1 MLDYLKVFPEFETM
15 LRRYTDE
22 ERGRLFMAM
31 MAYAYRGEEPDFAE
45 DAHEWYIWDTIK
57 LKIDQCAETLESK
70 RASGKKGGSAKQT
83 EADTSKANQSEAEE
97 SNVKHIEADASTP
110 KQTQAEASKA
120 KQTEADTSKTD
131 IYKNKNKNKSSS
143 SYVPPTPY
151 DDLDD
156 DELLRLRQEQQDV
169 ETAARRVG
177 LPVSAA
183 GDYDTMDA
191 LRAYALQVI
200 PVHLERFG
208 DDTVGHVLLHA
219 SGKISAGDIVL
230 HSAQSAVNG
239 RLDRHRQKRLVVL
252 YLQMV
257 HIEVHGFLDELI
269 FAPAVVG
276 GVPLLDPSSGFRL
289 HSQSQPFSGFV
300 AHKFLLFA
308 VRHP

>member
-83 EADTSKANQSEAEE
+83 EADASKANQSEAEE
-97 SNVKHIEADASTP
+97 SNIKHIEADASTL
-110 KQTQAEASKA
+110 KQKQAEASKA
-120 KQTEADTSKTD
+120 KQAEADTSETD

-143 SYVPPTPY
+143 SCVPPTPY
-151 DDLDD
+151 DDIDD

-191 LRAYALQVI
+191 LRAEHGADNLLKAISRIQGATEKSRDWRYISGILRK
-200 PVHLERFG
+200 ER
-208 DDTVGHVLLHA
+208 A
-219 SGKISAGDIVL
+219 SGYTWTDKPPDSKGGM
-230 HSAQSAVNG
+230 SYG
-239 RLDRHRQKRLVVL
+239 RSIPKSHERDL
-252 YLQMV
+252 
-257 HIEVHGFLDELI
+257 
-269 FAPAVVG
+269 
-276 GVPLLDPSSGFRL
+276 
-289 HSQSQPFSGFV
+289 
-300 AHKFLLFA
+300 
-308 VRHP
+308 

>member
-1 MLDYLKVFPEFETM
+1 MLDYLKIFPEFETM

-83 EADTSKANQSEAEE
+83 EADVNKSSQSEADE
-97 SNVKHIEADASTP
+97 SKAKHIEADASTP
-110 KQTQAEASKA
+110 KQTQANASKA

-131 IYKNKNKNKSSS
+131 IYKNKNKSSSS

-151 DDLDD
+151 DDIDD

-183 GDYDTMDA
+183 GDYDTMDN
-191 LRAYALQVI
+191 LRAEHGADNLLKAISRIQGATEKSRDWRYISGILRK
-200 PVHLERFG
+200 ER
-208 DDTVGHVLLHA
+208 A
-219 SGKISAGDIVL
+219 SGYTWADKPPNTS
-230 HSAQSAVNG
+230 
-239 RLDRHRQKRLVVL
+239 
-252 YLQMV
+252 
-257 HIEVHGFLDELI
+257 
-269 FAPAVVG
+269 G
-276 GVPLLDPSSGFRL
+276 GMSYERPEPRSHTRDL
-289 HSQSQPFSGFV
+289 
-300 AHKFLLFA
+300 
-308 VRHP
+308 

>member
-1 MLDYLKVFPEFETM
+1 MLDYLKIFPEFETM

-83 EADTSKANQSEAEE
+83 EADASEANQREAEE
-97 SNVKHIEADASTP
+97 SNLKHIEADTSKL
-110 KQTQAEASKA
+110 KQTQADISKA
-120 KQTEADTSKTD
+120 KQTEADASETD

-151 DDLDD
+151 DDIDD

-183 GDYDTMDA
+183 GDYDTMDN
-191 LRAYALQVI
+191 LRAEHGADNLLKAISRIQGATEKSRDWRYISGILRK
-200 PVHLERFG
+200 ER
-208 DDTVGHVLLHA
+208 A
-219 SGKISAGDIVL
+219 SGYTWTDKPPDS
-230 HSAQSAVNG
+230 
-239 RLDRHRQKRLVVL
+239 K
-252 YLQMV
+252 
-257 HIEVHGFLDELI
+257 
-269 FAPAVVG
+269 G
-276 GVPLLDPSSGFRL
+276 GMNYERPEPRSHTRDL
-289 HSQSQPFSGFV
+289 
-300 AHKFLLFA
+300 
-308 VRHP
+308 

>member
-1 MLDYLKVFPEFETM
+1 MLDYLKIFPEFETM

-83 EADTSKANQSEAEE
+83 EADA
-97 SNVKHIEADASTP
+97 
-110 KQTQAEASKA
+110 
-120 KQTEADTSKTD
+120 SKTD

-151 DDLDD
+151 DDIND

-183 GDYDTMDA
+183 GDYDTMDN
-191 LRAYALQVI
+191 LRAEHGADNLLKAISRIQGATEKSRDWRYISGILRK
-200 PVHLERFG
+200 ER
-208 DDTVGHVLLHA
+208 A
-219 SGKISAGDIVL
+219 SGYTWADK
-230 HSAQSAVNG
+230 
-239 RLDRHRQKRLVVL
+239 
-252 YLQMV
+252 
-257 HIEVHGFLDELI
+257 
-269 FAPAVVG
+269 PPTG
-276 GVPLLDPSSGFRL
+276 GMTYERPEPRSHTRDL
-289 HSQSQPFSGFV
+289 
-300 AHKFLLFA
+300 
-308 VRHP
+308 

>member
-1 MLDYLKVFPEFETM
+1 MLDYLKIFPEFETM

-83 EADTSKANQSEAEE
+83 EADANKASQSEADE
-97 SNVKHIEADASTP
+97 SKAKQSEADASTS

-120 KQTEADTSKTD
+120 KQTEADGSKTD

-183 GDYDTMDA
+183 GDYDTMDN
-191 LRAYALQVI
+191 LRAEHGA
-200 PVHLERFG
+200 
-208 DDTVGHVLLHA
+208 DNLLKAISRIQGATEKSRDWRYISGILRKEKA
-219 SGKISAGDIVL
+219 SGYTWAEKPPDC
-230 HSAQSAVNG
+230 
-239 RLDRHRQKRLVVL
+239 
-252 YLQMV
+252 
-257 HIEVHGFLDELI
+257 
-269 FAPAVVG
+269 VG
-276 GVPLLDPSSGFRL
+276 GMSYGRSVPKSHERDL
-289 HSQSQPFSGFV
+289 
-300 AHKFLLFA
+300 
-308 VRHP
+308 

>member
-70 RASGKKGGSAKQT
+70 RASGKKGGSAKQA
-83 EADTSKANQSEAEE
+83 EADASKANQSEADER
-97 SNVKHIEADASTP
+97 NFKHIEADASTL
-110 KQTQAEASKA
+110 KQTQADASKV
-120 KQTEADTSKTD
+120 KQTEADASEPKL
-131 IYKNKNKNKSSS
+131 YKNKNKNKNKSSS

-156 DELLRLRQEQQDV
+156 DELLQLRQEQQDV
-169 ETAARRVG
+169 ETAARRVS

-191 LRAYALQVI
+191 LRAEHGADNLLKAISRIQGAAEKSRDWRYISGILRK
-200 PVHLERFG
+200 ER
-208 DDTVGHVLLHA
+208 A
-219 SGKISAGDIVL
+219 SGYTWADKPPNAS
-230 HSAQSAVNG
+230 
-239 RLDRHRQKRLVVL
+239 
-252 YLQMV
+252 
-257 HIEVHGFLDELI
+257 
-269 FAPAVVG
+269 G
-276 GVPLLDPSSGFRL
+276 GMSYERPEPRSHTRDL
-289 HSQSQPFSGFV
+289 
-300 AHKFLLFA
+300 
-308 VRHP
+308 

>member
-31 MAYAYRGEEPDFAE
+31 MAYAYRGEEPDFTE

-83 EADTSKANQSEAEE
+83 EAD
-97 SNVKHIEADASTP
+97 ASTL

-120 KQTEADTSKTD
+120 KQTEADASKTD

-151 DDLDD
+151 DDIND

-191 LRAYALQVI
+191 LRAEHGA
-200 PVHLERFG
+200 
-208 DDTVGHVLLHA
+208 DNLLKAISRIQGATEKSRDWRYISGILRKEKA
-219 SGKISAGDIVL
+219 SGYTWADKPPNAS
-230 HSAQSAVNG
+230 
-239 RLDRHRQKRLVVL
+239 
-252 YLQMV
+252 
-257 HIEVHGFLDELI
+257 
-269 FAPAVVG
+269 G
-276 GVPLLDPSSGFRL
+276 GMMSYERPEPRSHTRDL
-289 HSQSQPFSGFV
+289 
-300 AHKFLLFA
+300 
-308 VRHP
+308 

>member
-97 SNVKHIEADASTP
+97 SNIKHIEAEASTL
-110 KQTQAEASKA
+110 KQKQAEASKA
-120 KQTEADTSKTD
+120 KQAEADTSETD

-151 DDLDD
+151 DDIND

-183 GDYDTMDA
+183 GDYDTMDN
-191 LRAYALQVI
+191 LRAEHGADNLLKAISRIQGATEKSRDWRYISGILRK
-200 PVHLERFG
+200 ER
-208 DDTVGHVLLHA
+208 A
-219 SGKISAGDIVL
+219 SGYTWADKPPDS
-230 HSAQSAVNG
+230 
-239 RLDRHRQKRLVVL
+239 
-252 YLQMV
+252 
-257 HIEVHGFLDELI
+257 
-269 FAPAVVG
+269 VG
-276 GVPLLDPSSGFRL
+276 GMSYGRSVPKSHERDL
-289 HSQSQPFSGFV
+289 
-300 AHKFLLFA
+300 
-308 VRHP
+308 

>member
-1 MLDYLKVFPEFETM
+1 MLDYLKIFPEFETM

-70 RASGKKGGSAKQT
+70 RAGGKKGGIAKQT
-83 EADTSKANQSEAEE
+83 
-97 SNVKHIEADASTP
+97 EADASTP

-120 KQTEADTSKTD
+120 KQTEADASKAKQTEADASKTD
-131 IYKNKNKNKSSS
+131 IYKNKNKNKNKSSS

-151 DDLDD
+151 DDLND
-156 DELLRLRQEQQDV
+156 DELIRLRQEQQDV

-191 LRAYALQVI
+191 LRAEHGADNLLKAISRIQGATEKSRDWRYISGILRK
-200 PVHLERFG
+200 ER
-208 DDTVGHVLLHA
+208 A
-219 SGKISAGDIVL
+219 SGYTWADKPPDSKGGM
-230 HSAQSAVNG
+230 SYG
-239 RLDRHRQKRLVVL
+239 RS
-252 YLQMV
+252 
-257 HIEVHGFLDELI
+257 
-269 FAPAVVG
+269 
-276 GVPLLDPSSGFRL
+276 VPKSHERDL
-289 HSQSQPFSGFV
+289 
-300 AHKFLLFA
+300 
-308 VRHP
+308 

>member
-1 MLDYLKVFPEFETM
+1 MLDYLKIFPEFETM

-83 EADTSKANQSEAEE
+83 EADASKANQSEAEE

-120 KQTEADTSKTD
+120 KQTEADASKTD
-131 IYKNKNKNKSSS
+131 IYKNKNKSSS

-183 GDYDTMDA
+183 GDYDTMDN
-191 LRAYALQVI
+191 LRAEHGADNLLKAISRIQGATI
-200 PVHLERFG
+200 SIHSPHTRG
-208 DDTVGHVLLHA
+208 DRRDDQNA
-219 SGKISAGDIVL
+219 
-230 HSAQSAVNG
+230 
-239 RLDRHRQKRLVVL
+239 RDR
-252 YLQMV
+252 
-257 HIEVHGFLDELI
+257 
-269 FAPAVVG
+269 P
-276 GVPLLDPSSGFRL
+276 
-289 HSQSQPFSGFV
+289 
-300 AHKFLLFA
+300 
-308 VRHP
+308 

>member
-1 MLDYLKVFPEFETM
+1 MLDYLKIFPEFETM

-70 RASGKKGGSAKQT
+70 RASGKKGGIAKQT
-83 EADTSKANQSEAEE
+83 EADARKANQSEADE
-97 SNVKHIEADASTP
+97 SNVKHIEADASTL
-110 KQTQAEASKA
+110 KQTKAEASE
-120 KQTEADTSKTD
+120 TG
-131 IYKNKNKNKSSS
+131 IYKNKNKNKNKISS

-151 DDLDD
+151 DDLND

-191 LRAYALQVI
+191 LRAEHGADNLLKAISRIQGATEKSRDWRYISGILRK
-200 PVHLERFG
+200 ER
-208 DDTVGHVLLHA
+208 A
-219 SGKISAGDIVL
+219 SGYTWTDKPPDSKGGM
-230 HSAQSAVNG
+230 SYG
-239 RLDRHRQKRLVVL
+239 RS
-252 YLQMV
+252 
-257 HIEVHGFLDELI
+257 
-269 FAPAVVG
+269 
-276 GVPLLDPSSGFRL
+276 VPKSHERDL
-289 HSQSQPFSGFV
+289 
-300 AHKFLLFA
+300 
-308 VRHP
+308 